1 MIQTY
6 LSTFYLR
13 VCYIY
18 VILFSVRKSLIFLSF
33 YLFYFSS
40 PRAQK
45 SVNQRLLDLFFSN
58 YINHKSFVLKSRDDF
73 DFRDNIQR
81 GPIASTYNGLQI
93 ENGGRDGTRMRILR
107 RPPFDFVAVKR
118 IHAYLA
124 PRRPSRSLLRV
135 QLFLAGMQPSHLENE
150 KHKSSCSFAKRTFG
164 RESART
170 SARAQKGAAVL
181 CKFMRPRGPRASRR
195 RRRPTTIQLGY

>member
-1 MIQTY
+1 
-6 LSTFYLR
+6 
-13 VCYIY
+13 
-18 VILFSVRKSLIFLSF
+18 
-33 YLFYFSS
+33 
-40 PRAQK
+40 
-45 SVNQRLLDLFFSN
+45 
-58 YINHKSFVLKSRDDF
+58 VLKSRDDF

-81 GPIASTYNGLQI
+81 GPVASTYNGLQI

-164 RESART
+164 RESARA
-170 SARAQKGAAVL
+170 SARARAKGRGGSMQIYAASWSPCL
-181 CKFMRPRGPRASRR
+181 STAATASDNSARLLGYRIHERPRTRR
-195 RRRPTTIQLGY
+195 LLP